1 MPAWDEKQGIRRL
14 GKPGLCRGKAKTMS
28 INVRKDPRTVVP
40 DIIDWFEEPF
50 LTLRPYLGHAI
61 KVEDYT
67 EDGRYVIRA
76 DVAGIDPE
84 KELEVSAG
92 AGYLTIRAH
101 RSGTVEGK
109 HRTEFR
115 YGTFSRTLPLPP
127 GTDAGDV
134 TAECA
139 NGILTIK
146 VGVPG
151 ERQEAMKRIQVTS
164 GEK

>member
-1 MPAWDEKQGIRRL
+1 
-14 GKPGLCRGKAKTMS
+14 MS

-67 EDGRYVIRA
+67 EDGRYVVRA
-76 DVAGIDPE
+76 DVAGIDP
-84 KELEVSAG
+84 KDLEVLAG
-92 AGYLTIRAH
+92 GGYLTIRAH
-101 RSGTVEGK
+101 RSGTVEDK

-115 YGTFSRTLPLPP
+115 YGTFSRTLQLPP

-134 TAECA
+134 TAEYA
-139 NGILTIK
+139 NGILTIR
-146 VGVPG
+146 VGVPAV
-151 ERQEAMKRIQVTS
+151 RQEAMKKIQVAS